1 MVSAMAATTASV
13 SPSRQD
19 TRTEN
24 ATPTTIAMMARRH
37 QTRILGLAARRATLP
52 RRSPMPGRGGS
63 PPAGSTG
70 VTTSFHGA
78 LGGSAGPGPVPSS
91 PPPEETSPRS
101 SGSPASREPPSGGGG
116 GAARAPPPSPGAT
129 GPGTTGPGTTGP
141 GPESGGGS
149 AAGPPAARSGAGAW
163 GRAPPAGPPLWLT
176 TRP

>member
-37 QTRILGLAARRATLP
+37 QTRILGLAARCATLP

-78 LGGSAGPGPVPSS
+78 LGGSAGPGPVPSWPS
-91 PPPEETSPRS
+91 PEETSPRS
-101 SGSPASREPPSGGGG
+101 SGSTASCDPQSRNDGAEPVSL
-116 GAARAPPPSPGAT
+116 ASPGETGPGETGPGETGPGTTGPGTTGPGTT

-149 AAGPPAARSGAGAW
+149 AAG
-163 GRAPPAGPPLWLT
+163 L
-176 TRP
+176 